1 MKVILGVSN
10 RHVHLKAEDYKVLF
24 GDEPMNKVRDLR
36 QPGQFAS
43 DKFVTIKNGDR
54 QIEHVRVLGP
64 IRNYTQVEISK
75 TDSYTLKVNPPIR
88 TSGQLEGSS
97 PITIVGPK
105 GELNLK
111 EGCILANRH
120 IHISP
125 EEVKKY
131 GLEGVK
137 KVKVKVE
144 GEKGGILNNVHLK
157 ILEPS
162 LLEMHIDT
170 DEGNAFGVKTGD
182 ELEIIELERED

>member
-1 MKVILGVSN
+1 MKVTLGVSN
-10 RHVHLKAEDYKVLF
+10 RHVHLKEEDYKVLF

-43 DKFVTIKNGDR
+43 DKFVTLKNGDR

-64 IRNYTQVEISK
+64 IRKYTQVEISK
-75 TDSYTLKVNPPIR
+75 TDAYTLKVNPPIR
-88 TSGQLEGSS
+88 TSGDLEGSS
-97 PITIVGPK
+97 PITVIGPK
-105 GELNLK
+105 GQLDLK

-125 EEVKKY
+125 EEIAKY
-131 GLEGVK
+131 HLEGVK
-137 KVKVKVE
+137 KVKVKID